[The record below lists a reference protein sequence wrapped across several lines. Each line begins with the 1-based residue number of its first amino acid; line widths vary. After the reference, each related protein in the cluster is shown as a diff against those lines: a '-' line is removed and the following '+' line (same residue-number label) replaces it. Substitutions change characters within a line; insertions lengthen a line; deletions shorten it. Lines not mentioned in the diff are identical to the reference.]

1 MLHSVIIYLISLYYV
16 EKALHLSDDTQ
27 IIKKG
32 LLYSIAGFLTIYI
45 AIWIYDLKTYKNLA
59 VSSLC
64 STLIYVIPSALNC
77 FISCAALGI
86 GFFIRDR
93 LEPHIQN

>member
-1 MLHSVIIYLISLYYV
+1 M
-16 EKALHLSDDTQ
+16 
-27 IIKKG
+27 IKKG
-32 LLYSIAGFLTIYI
+32 LLYSIAGFFAIYL

-64 STLIYVIPSALNC
+64 STLIRIVPSALNC
-77 FISCAALGI
+77 LISFVSLGI